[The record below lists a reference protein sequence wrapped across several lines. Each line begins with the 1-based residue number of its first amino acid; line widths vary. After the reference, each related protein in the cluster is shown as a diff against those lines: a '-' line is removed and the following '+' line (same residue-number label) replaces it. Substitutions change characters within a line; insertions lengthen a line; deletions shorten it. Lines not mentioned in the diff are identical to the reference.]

1 MGRWAVSQKPKT
13 AGIERKGQ
21 LNFRPVFSAFSQFL
35 SLLPGK
41 ILVATDQT
49 LNQTEKETSGLLL
62 ISFFLNKAFRDRNR
76 KSQFFNH
83 LSAVSE
89 GTEALLWVGAVRT
102 KFSLYFFN
110 FQIFVFNEVISRGL
124 PYESGGDA
132 RGNFR
137 FIKRPIWA
145 WPNLF

>member
-1 MGRWAVSQKPKT
+1 MPSSPPPPTPLAPPNLTLTLTFHLGRNVGLGMGRWAVSQKPKT

-62 ISFFLNKAFRDRNR
+62 ISFFFLNKAFRDRNR

-102 KFSLYFFN
+102 KF
-110 FQIFVFNEVISRGL
+110 IFL
-124 PYESGGDA
+124 
-132 RGNFR
+132 
-137 FIKRPIWA
+137 
-145 WPNLF
+145 

>member
-1 MGRWAVSQKPKT
+1 M
-13 AGIERKGQ
+13 
-21 LNFRPVFSAFSQFL
+21 
-35 SLLPGK
+35 SLLSGK

-102 KFSLYFFN
+102 KFIVL
-110 FQIFVFNEVISRGL
+110 
-124 PYESGGDA
+124 
-132 RGNFR
+132 
-137 FIKRPIWA
+137 
-145 WPNLF
+145 